1 MKKNARILSLLL
13 SVAMVFGL
21 MIVPAAAEES
31 TPVVTVAKY
40 AVDTE
45 DASVVTYDVAI
56 AGNTGF
62 DTMEWEIN
70 YSEGLELLSIVTFGD
85 DEIDFMAPL
94 TVEANSATAKITAA
108 GSRAFTKNGT
118 LFQLVFKF
126 AEGTTEDVVSINI
139 TNNFVKVSNVD
150 VPMTFVGIEADENGN
165 GETPNQPVDPSNPE
179 DGNTNPP
186 TGLPT
191 GTPEG
196 GDKDDS
202 TDGDTDAPV
211 ICATEVSN
219 AVIPADEVPADLKE
233 AAGENAEFYNVVL
246 NVTECKAGLEEEP
259 ADKPTSGT
267 PNQGETD
274 SDVEGDTNPTTPNP
288 TPNQPTPN
296 TPVEDGTDTDVDGKT
311 TPNPTPNQPTTTP
324 NGSGSDSEAGD
335 TDVDH
340 TNCVTRPATED
351 EVAAY
356 IEENGGIEVSIDLPE
371 GVSEE
376 THTIKVLALVDGE
389 VVEIE
394 AAIADGKITFTLD
407 GLYPVA
413 ICWTEIVV
421 EEEVEEECQ
430 MIMPRLL
437 PVTVEVEEGAKVNT
451 SAKFAIAYG
460 ARRTIKITVEEGYEV
475 ADIIVNGK
483 SVGAAETY
491 TLKGVTKAQNIVI
504 KTVAVAEEV
513 AE

>member
-21 MIVPAAAEES
+21 MIVPAAAE
-31 TPVVTVAKY
+31 TPATVTVAAAAADVKAGDTVILEVTLTNNPGVAGAQGTVKY
-40 AVDTE
+40 DEANFELVGLKADATNPMSFNGAAAPAFTLDSAFAV
-45 DASVVTYDVAI
+45 AGNVVLFTVELKAKSDVAAADVDVNI
-56 AGNTGF
+56 VDAVFVNEAG
-62 DTMEWEIN
+62 E
-70 YSEGLELLSIVTFGD
+70 
-85 DEIDFMAPL
+85 EID
-94 TVEANSATAKITAA
+94 VEFI
-108 GSRAFTKNGT
+108 GSK
-118 LFQLVFKF
+118 V
-126 AEGTTEDVVSINI
+126 TTE
-139 TNNFVKVSNVD
+139 
-150 VPMTFVGIEADENGN
+150 G
-165 GETPNQPVDPSNPE
+165 
-179 DGNTNPP
+179 
-186 TGLPT
+186 
-191 GTPEG
+191 
-196 GDKDDS
+196 DDS
-202 TDGDTDAPV
+202 TGSTGGADADDKEEPGDTTTGGATGSTGSTGGAGSGDGEVEDSTEAPV
-211 ICATEVSN
+211 LCATEV
-219 AVIPADEVPADLKE
+219 EVALVEGEPEAALKE
-233 AAGENAEFYNVVL
+233 AAGENAAFYNVTL
-246 NVTECKAGLEEEP
+246 TVTECKAG
-259 ADKPTSGT
+259 
-267 PNQGETD
+267 
-274 SDVEGDTNPTTPNP
+274 
-288 TPNQPTPN
+288 
-296 TPVEDGTDTDVDGKT
+296 VEDDSEEDSEIT
-311 TPNPTPNQPTTTP
+311 TGGATGSTGGANAGDDEAVEDTTTGTT
-324 NGSGSDSEAGD
+324 GSTGSTGGANAGDDAVEDTTTGTTGSTGSTGGADAGDEEAGD